1 MANMSKVAIKKF
13 SELTT
18 TELFNIY
25 KLRVAVFVVE
35 QKCYYQEVDDD
46 DLISYHLMFTDA
58 DGNLA
63 AYARIIPE
71 DNRTVAR
78 IGRVVVN
85 PNNRGG
91 GLGRK
96 LVQEAL
102 DQIPKLMPDA
112 TKIVLAGQEYL
123 NSFYKSFGLKNV
135 SDVYLEDGIPHIDME
150 MPIKD

>member
-1 MANMSKVAIKKF
+1 MTKFEVKQF

-18 TELFNIY
+18 KELFEIY
-25 KLRVAVFVVE
+25 KLRVAVFFVVE

-46 DLISYHLMFTDA
+46 DLTAYHLMFTDSTHH
-58 DGNLA
+58 LT

-71 DNRTVAR
+71 DNSTVAR

-85 PNNRGG
+85 PDDRHGG
-91 GLGRK
+91 KGRQ
-96 LVQEAL
+96 LVQTAL
-102 DQIPKLMPDA
+102 DQIPQLMPDT

-123 NSFYKSFGLKNV
+123 NSFYQSFGFKNV

-150 MPIKD
+150 MAVKD

>member
-1 MANMSKVAIKKF
+1 MDKIEVKQF

-18 TELFNIY
+18 RELFQIY

-46 DLISYHLMFTDA
+46 DLTAYHLMFTNSK
-58 DGNLA
+58 GNLT

-71 DNRTVAR
+71 ENATVAR
-78 IGRVVVN
+78 IGRVVVD
-85 PNNRGG
+85 PDSRGG
-91 GLGRK
+91 SRGRK

-102 DQIPKLMPDA
+102 DQIPQLMPHT

-123 NSFYKSFGLKNV
+123 NGFYKSFGFKNV

-150 MPIKD
+150 MPIKE